1 MDGFKDFYNNR
12 NGKAILFFG
21 FYLLFFGFLAIYIR
35 NINANKP
42 KDTPKE
48 DTNIVEKITSYDL
61 SDLINNDYAYKYVI
75 VDYDEVN
82 DNSITFIG
90 TKNNIDYANF
100 ENKYFLDIYNVNQ
113 LLKRSKYVDTE
124 DLVLKYE
131 LNNSEID
138 DILLTQKKEGINNIE
153 VHVDEAGKVQ
163 EIIMDLTNYFGK
175 DKYVI
180 EMIYTE
186 VDENENSIS

>member
-35 NINANKP
+35 NINANKL

-48 DTNIVEKITSYDL
+48 ETNIVEKITSYDL

-100 ENKYFLDIYNVNQ
+100 ENKYFLDIYNINQ
-113 LLKRSKYVDTE
+113 LLKRSKLINSENYVLT
-124 DLVLKYE
+124 YE
-131 LNNSEID
+131 LLNKDID
-138 DILLTQKKEGINNIE
+138 DILLTNSLDRANEIMVYVNE
-153 VHVDEAGKVQ
+153 DGKV
-163 EIIMDLTNYFGK
+163 EKINLNLAMYMNKDNYQILIDYNIGE
-175 DKYVI
+175 D
-180 EMIYTE
+180 
-186 VDENENSIS
+186 NEDSSS